1 MFTIAGPVL
10 WSVCTVT
17 AVVCAVPA
25 ARSRRARYTGRIA
38 VGVLM
43 LVGGAVFNAI
53 QLASGNDYA
62 TFADP
67 SPLHWISRTWRAVV
81 PANSV
86 VLIGLLV
93 LFEAAVGVL
102 ILSGGRRTQL
112 GYVAAIAFHLALWV
126 FGWFEI
132 GYCLIML
139 PALVL
144 LLRAERRA
152 LLPGGAGANTA
163 RPATDAPT
171 PAKTASRG

>member
-1 MFTIAGPVL
+1 MFTITGPVL
-10 WSVCTVT
+10 WSLCSIT

-25 ARSRRARYTGRIA
+25 ARSRTARYTGRIA

-43 LVGGAVFNAI
+43 LIGGAVFNAI
-53 QLASGNDYA
+53 QLVSGNDYA
-62 TFADP
+62 TFAEP
-67 SPLHWISRTWRAVV
+67 SPFHWISRTWRAVV

-93 LFEAAVGVL
+93 LFEAVVGAL

-126 FGWFEI
+126 FGWFEL
-132 GYCLIML
+132 GYCLVML
-139 PALVL
+139 PTLVM
-144 LLRAERRA
+144 LLRAERQVPRS
-152 LLPGGAGANTA
+152 AGPNSA
-163 RPATDAPT
+163 RPATAAPA

>member
-1 MFTIAGPVL
+1 MFTVAGPVL
-10 WSVCTVT
+10 WSACTIT
-17 AVVCAVPA
+17 AVVCAVWA
-25 ARSRRARYTGRIA
+25 ARSRTARYTGRIA

-67 SPLHWISRTWRAVV
+67 SPFHWISQTWRAVV

-93 LFEAAVGVL
+93 LFEAVVGVL
-102 ILSGGRRTQL
+102 ILGGGRWTQL
-112 GYVAAIAFHLALWV
+112 GYGAAVAFHLALWV

-132 GYCLIML
+132 GYCLVML

-152 LLPGGAGANTA
+152 A
-163 RPATDAPT
+163 RPAGATSASPATAAPT
-171 PAKTASRG
+171 PAKTASSG